1 MCIAGL
7 KGGCQ
12 RTTLI
17 DILKTKKHF
26 DNKVEYKSLPLMPT
40 TEEIL
45 SWATTTTTWNDSGF
59 AYGAQGD
66 PSKDHGVKRRSI
78 LYDIP
83 YFGVNILLLL

>member
-26 DNKVEYKSLPLMPT
+26 NNKVEYKSLPLMPT

-45 SWATTTTTWNDSGF
+45 SWATTTTTWIDSGF

>member
-1 MCIAGL
+1 VCIAGL

-26 DNKVEYKSLPLMPT
+26 NNKVEYKSLPLMPT

-45 SWATTTTTWNDSGF
+45 SWATTTTTWIDSGF